1 MRSLEKANAAPFM
14 HKLIATG
21 LGIGYIPK
29 GGGTVASVACC
40 AVWYIVQ
47 AGATHSGG
55 FSFFS
60 PVLVT
65 LLLTVVGIWSASVVE
80 EQWGKDNYRVV
91 IDEIA
96 GMCISLLFMPITVK
110 SLLAGLFFFRLFDIV
125 KPFGI
130 RKLEKLKGGWGVML
144 DDVLAGVYANV
155 LLQAA
160 WLAGLL

>member
-1 MRSLEKANAAPFM
+1 M

-40 AVWYIVQ
+40 IVWYMTQ
-47 AGATHSGG
+47 PGATHPGD
-55 FSFFS
+55 FPVFF
-60 PVLVT
+60 PVLIT
-65 LLLTVVGIWSASVVE
+65 LVLAGVGIWSANVVE

-91 IDEIA
+91 IDEIV
-96 GMCISLLFMPITVK
+96 GMCMSLLFVPITVK
-110 SLLAGLFFFRLFDIV
+110 SLLAGLFLFRLFDIV

>member
-1 MRSLEKANAAPFM
+1 M

-40 AVWYIVQ
+40 AIWYIAQFGV
-47 AGATHSGG
+47 THPGG
-55 FSFFS
+55 FSVFT
-60 PVLVT
+60 PVLFT
-65 LLLTVVGIWSASVVE
+65 LLLIVAGIWSANVVE
-80 EQWGKDNYRVV
+80 DQWGKDNYRVV

-110 SLLAGLFFFRLFDIV
+110 SLLAGLFFFRLFDIL

-160 WLAGLL
+160 RLAGLL

>member
-1 MRSLEKANAAPFM
+1 M

-40 AVWYIVQ
+40 FVWYMTQ
-47 AGATHSGG
+47 PGATHTGG
-55 FSFFS
+55 FPVFF
-60 PVLVT
+60 PVLIT
-65 LLLTVVGIWSASVVE
+65 LVLAGVGIWSANVVE

-91 IDEIA
+91 IDEIV
-96 GMCISLLFMPITVK
+96 GMCMSLLFVPITVK
-110 SLLAGLFFFRLFDIV
+110 SLLAGLFLFRLFDIV